1 MWEQQVYRVFM
12 LCATILFIVTMT
24 NRIQRDDTEGQLCME
39 SKFPVSEQEKE
50 EASKTIRVLIKNNGF
65 LQITHHQVELESK
78 SGMILEGK
86 EKTIEVLPG
95 ERIKIAP
102 DHPLFRDASIRVSP
116 KNEEEKITVC
126 SLKRGY
132 GTPSYRGTMEL
143 FATAE
148 GIVLINE
155 LSVEEYLCAV
165 VPSEMPA
172 NYELEALK
180 AQAVCARSYAYAQ
193 MKKYGYPEYQ
203 AHVDDST
210 SYQVYG
216 NSKEQEKANQA
227 VKETCGQ
234 CIWYQDQ
241 IVKAYYYSTSC
252 GKTTSVQAWGT
263 KESDQNSYLKSVS
276 VCNEKKQDY
285 EASLPWYRW
294 EITIGKEEL
303 KNLLELN
310 LGVTLGMLKSIS
322 VSKYG
327 PGSVALE
334 VKIQG
339 SEGSALV
346 KTEHKIRAAFGGGTY
361 QIQRQDGKSVAAQK
375 LLPSA
380 FITIQQQGER
390 YLISG
395 GGYGHGIGM
404 SQNGANKMALEGKN
418 HVEILTFFYSGVII
432 EEA

>member
-1 MWEQQVYRVFM
+1 MKEQQIYRFFM
-12 LCATILFIVTMT
+12 LCATLLFVVTMT
-24 NRIQRDDTEGQLCME
+24 NAIQRDDTEGQFCME
-39 SKFPVSEQEKE
+39 SKFPVSEKGNE
-50 EASKTIRVLIKNNGF
+50 EILKNIRVLIKNNGF
-65 LQITHHQVELESK
+65 LQITHNQVELESK

-86 EKTIEVLPG
+86 GKQIEVLPG
-95 ERIKIAP
+95 EHVIITP
-102 DHPLFRDASIRVSP
+102 DHELFQDSSICVYP
-116 KNEEEKITVC
+116 KSDEEQITVC

-132 GTPSYRGTMEL
+132 GNPSYRGTMEL

-155 LSVEEYLCAV
+155 LSVEAYLCAV
-165 VPSEMPA
+165 VPSEMPIS
-172 NYELEALK
+172 YELEALK

-203 AHVDDST
+203 AHVDDSI

-216 NSKEQEKANQA
+216 NSKEQEKTNQA

-234 CIWYQDQ
+234 CIWYKDE

-263 KESDQNSYLKSVS
+263 KENEKNGYLKSVS
-276 VCNEKKQDY
+276 VCNDKKQDY

-310 LGVTLGMLKSIS
+310 LGVTLGTLKKVS

-334 VKIQG
+334 VEIQG
-339 SEGSALV
+339 SKGSALV
-346 KTEHKIRAAFGGGTY
+346 KTENKIRAAFGGGNY
-361 QIQRQDGKSVAAQK
+361 QILRQDGKSVEAQK

-380 FITIQQQGER
+380 FITIQQQGEN

-418 HVEILTFFYSGVII
+418 YIEILTFFYCGVII
-432 EEA
+432 EKA